1 MDIMDK
7 IEMDGFESSY
17 NNFSMVWKSYQI
29 LRNGLKVSNE
39 EIDEL
44 IDYHKSKEEFE
55 ICSKLNKI
63 KTII

>member
-1 MDIMDK
+1 MDK